1 MKRASSRPHQLK
13 EQLLRAIN
21 GQNSIQNTMAVLDVI
36 CCLEKYPM
44 TKEALVETRLGKLI
58 NDVRKRS
65 TDEDLVKRLKNLIR
79 RWQRL
84 VEVNE
89 VAAKELSSFADD
101 STSAECIPGS
111 TQTLTENNSRTLFH
125 STMSERAEISGSVPD
140 KTIKYPNNF
149 RKSKIPVRA
158 IKPYSSSIEHLQQST
173 SWRTSL
179 SNHHSQNTII
189 KDQHESV
196 RNAASTSHNNEKH
209 FLVAKEPARS
219 TSITS
224 DLSNSS
230 IQDSY
235 IKLQQPSDLLNIL
248 KPATLNS
255 NLDEVSNTV
264 TDTNIRG
271 FEDKM
276 RKKQHNSH
284 TVKLDGEDSNKTAQL
299 QAGKLAYNPH
309 TQQIKPILSKTFT
322 EDCQRST
329 GSEIQDS
336 EHLENSL
343 RSFQQKNT
351 REMSQSRMIQN
362 SLLISEKSG
371 MSFSVGENIKQQIKN
386 SNECRKTHGFIP
398 EFPVTDLPGVS
409 REVTEQDLVRI
420 RSQRWHGVNGCYDN
434 QNIWYDW
441 TQSITLDPYGDGSK
455 LKILPYV
462 GIDYRQSF

>member
-21 GQNSIQNTMAVLDVI
+21 SQNSIQNTMAVLDVI

-89 VAAKELSSFADD
+89 VTAKELSSFADD

-125 STMSERAEISGSVPD
+125 STMSERAEISQGSVPD

-149 RKSKIPVRA
+149 RRSKIPVRA
-158 IKPYSSSIEHLQQST
+158 IKPYSS
-173 SWRTSL
+173 
-179 SNHHSQNTII
+179 HS
-189 KDQHESV
+189 
-196 RNAASTSHNNEKH
+196 NEKH

-230 IQDSY
+230 IQDPY
-235 IKLQQPSDLLNIL
+235 IKLQHPSDLLHIL

-255 NLDEVSNTV
+255 NHDEVSSTV

-271 FEDKM
+271 FEDKTT
-276 RKKQHNSH
+276 KKQHNSH
-284 TVKLDGEDSNKTAQL
+284 TVKLDGEDSTKTAQL
-299 QAGKLAYNPH
+299 QAGKLAYDPH
-309 TQQIKPILSKTFT
+309 TQQIKPISSKTFT

-343 RSFQQKNT
+343 RSYQQKNM